1 MLVSPCTVA
10 AHATCHAATR
20 NCTLLHPCRWSRRH
34 TLLPVVLPITGVTII
49 VLLLLAP
56 PLDHGCLHHCVT
68 VSGASVV
75 LRSLVT
81 LLHCHCV
88 AVASPSQLPP
98 SCRWCRRH
106 IPLLMLPLCHRHWC
120 CCCVVVVVT
129 GAAIIS

>member
-56 PLDHGCLHHCVT
+56 PLDHGFSHHCVT

-75 LRSLVT
+75 SWLLVT
-81 LLHCHCV
+81 LLHRRRV
-88 AVASPSQLPP
+88 AIASPLHHHRSCPHRD
-98 SCRWCRRH
+98 SCRR
-106 IPLLMLPLCHRHWC
+106 
-120 CCCVVVVVT
+120 
-129 GAAIIS
+129 